1 MRNVITITTDFGLQ
15 DYYVSAMKAV
25 MLNIAADTRLVD
37 ISHEIPSQ
45 DIMAGSWI
53 LKNSATLF
61 PPGTVH
67 TVVIDPGVG
76 TERDPVALRIG
87 DQFFVGPDNGIFS
100 LLTSEKE
107 YQAVRLTNAD
117 YWRENPSNTF
127 HGRDIFAPVA
137 AHLSEG
143 VPLEELGDPIDEL
156 VTYRWTVPI
165 ADKDGLEGMVIH
177 IDKFGNLITNITEDL
192 LADVIGD
199 KNVRIYVGNTI
210 LDEIAKTFGNVTEGE
225 PVAYIGSSGMLEV
238 GINKGNAEEMLSV
251 QKGAQISLILQKES
265 QAES

>member
-1 MRNVITITTDFGLQ
+1 MRKVITLTTDFGLQ
-15 DYYVSAMKAV
+15 DYYVGAMKAA
-25 MLNIAADTRLVD
+25 MLNIAPDVRLVD

-53 LKNSATLF
+53 LKNSAMLF
-61 PPGTVH
+61 PEGTVH
-67 TVVIDPGVG
+67 TVVVDPGVG
-76 TERDPVALRIG
+76 TDRDPIALKMG
-87 DQFFVGPDNGIFS
+87 DQYFVGPDNGIFS
-100 LLTSEKE
+100 LLATDVDYK
-107 YQAVRLTNAD
+107 AVRLTNKE
-117 YWRENPSNTF
+117 YWRDNPSNTF

-137 AHLSEG
+137 AHLSQGIE
-143 VPLEELGDPIDEL
+143 LEELGAPAEDL
-156 VTYRWTVPI
+156 VSYRWTVPI

-177 IDKFGNLITNITEDL
+177 IDKFGNLITNISEEL
-192 LADVIGD
+192 LGEVIGD

-210 LDEIAKTFGNVTEGE
+210 LDEIETTFGEVTEGE

-265 QAES
+265 QSEL